1 MRCTPIGS
9 VGLHM
14 WVCMY
19 VCVFTSVC
27 IKQYSIGGVLTNG
40 MAPLGKL
47 GVLGEEDMDDCTH
60 ETRYSIYVDANT
72 NVYADM

>member
-1 MRCTPIGS
+1 MYVCT
-9 VGLHM
+9 
-14 WVCMY
+14 Y

-47 GVLGEEDMDDCTH
+47 GVLGEEDMDNCTH
-60 ETRYSIYVDANT
+60 ETGYSI
-72 NVYADM
+72 

>member
-1 MRCTPIGS
+1 MHTHWLCWPAY
-9 VGLHM
+9 VGM
-14 WVCMY
+14 YVRMY

-60 ETRYSIYVDANT
+60 ETGYSI
-72 NVYADM
+72 